1 VTILAWLWRAAI
13 KAKRDTVFLAAGV
26 PLHLAFAPMWITL
39 LVPKR
44 KALGLGVTLVL
55 LMPLL
60 TLALTSAQR
69 LRYRG
74 LRGMTVPRSSARGG
88 PRGPRR
94 VLAWLRSAD
103 TWRHASYHAVAGP
116 GVAVMELGVLAWWA
130 AGTIAAS
137 LFVWAWVVPFSW
149 RPPAVLGAY
158 VTVAGVLLLATA
170 PWLSASAART
180 ETRLAGALLGPG
192 RAERLR
198 RRVED
203 LTESRAGM
211 VDAADAERRRIERD
225 LHDGAQQR
233 LVSLALNLGLA
244 KATLTHL
251 PPEARQVIDHAHAEA
266 KEAIEELG
274 HLVRGL
280 HPPVLAD
287 RGLDAALPGLAARVP
302 LPVRLRVSL
311 ASRPSPSV
319 EAVAYFLV
327 SEALTNVTK
336 HSGATEATVT
346 AEGTRQ
352 VLRVTVTD
360 NGGGGADPAAG
371 TGLAGLA
378 KRVRSVDGTFGIES
392 PRGGPTVITAE
403 LPCGR

>member
-1 VTILAWLWRAAI
+1 VTIVGRLRRAAI
-13 KAKRDTVFLAAGV
+13 KVKRDMFFIATGV
-26 PLHLAFAPMWITL
+26 PLHLVFAPMWIVL
-39 LVPKR
+39 LGPK
-44 KALGLGVTLVL
+44 KKALALGLLLVL
-55 LMPLL
+55 LMPEL
-60 TLALTSAQR
+60 TLALTAAQR
-69 LRYRG
+69 MRFRG
-74 LRGMTVPRSSARGG
+74 RGVTVARPPVTAGQSA
-88 PRGPRR
+88 PRR

-103 TWRHASYHAVAGP
+103 TWRRGSYHVIAGP
-116 GVAVMELGVLAWWA
+116 CVAVMELAVLAWWA
-130 AGTIAAS
+130 TGLIAAS
-137 LFVWAWVVPFSW
+137 LFAWTWGPPFPW
-149 RPPAVLGAY
+149 RPPAVSSAFI
-158 VTVAGVLLLATA
+158 TAAGVLLLATA
-170 PWLSASAART
+170 PWLTASAART
-180 ETRLAGALLGPG
+180 ETRLAEALLGPG
-192 RAERLR
+192 RAEQLQ

-203 LTESRAGM
+203 LTQSRAGM

-244 KATLTHL
+244 KASLTHL
-251 PPEARQVIDHAHAEA
+251 PPEARQVIDQAHAEA
-266 KEAIEELG
+266 KEAIEELS

-280 HPPVLAD
+280 HPPVLED
-287 RGLDAALPGLAARVP
+287 RGLDAALSGLAARVP

-311 ASRPSPSV
+311 ASRPPPSV

-346 AEGTRQ
+346 AEGTRRA
-352 VLRVTVTD
+352 LRVTVTD

-378 KRVRSVDGTFGIES
+378 SRVRSVDGTLGIES